1 MFSKKRRDP
10 QPVEAVEEEEI
21 AYEDAWYR
29 SLKAQAERRA
39 ATTTDREEPPPK
51 KD

>member
-1 MFSKKRRDP
+1 MFNKRRRDP
-10 QPVEAVEEEEI
+10 QPVEPVEEEEI

-39 ATTTDREEPPPK
+39 ATSTDREEPEPK
-51 KD
+51 ED